1 MNNYGVTPALLAF
14 IKRFEGCVLHAY
26 HDQAGILTI
35 GWGTTHYTDG
45 KPVQPGD
52 VITQQTA
59 DLLLAHDA
67 QRSVNLVNFRVKV
80 PINANMFIALTDFEY
95 NTGGLIISTLL
106 REVNAGDFHTA
117 AEWFA
122 PWNKITVDGKKV
134 ECEDL
139 TKRRAA
145 EAQLFLTPIN

>member
-14 IKRFEGCVLHAY
+14 IKKFEGCVLHAY
-26 HDQAGILTI
+26 HDKAGVLTI
-35 GWGTTHYTDG
+35 GWGATFYTDG
-45 KPVQPGD
+45 SPVKQSD

-59 DLLLAHDA
+59 DLLLAHHVQLA
-67 QRSVNLVNFRVKV
+67 VNVVNFRVKV
-80 PINANMFIALTDFEY
+80 PISANMFIALVDFEY
-95 NTGGLIISTLL
+95 NTGALIISTLL
-106 REVNAGDFHTA
+106 KEVNAGDFHTA

-139 TKRRAA
+139 TLRRAA
-145 EAQLFLTPIN
+145 EAKLFLTPIN